1 MDAVREAFIT
11 TRKQHLKKKSQ
22 NFSITVQRNK
32 NQ

>member
-11 TRKQHLKKKSQ
+11 TRKQLFFKKSQ